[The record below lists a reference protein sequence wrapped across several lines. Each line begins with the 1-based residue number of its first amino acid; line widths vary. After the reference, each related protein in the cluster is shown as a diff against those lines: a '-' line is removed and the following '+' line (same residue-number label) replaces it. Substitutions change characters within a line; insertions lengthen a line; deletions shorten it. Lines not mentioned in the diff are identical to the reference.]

1 MLFKQDKAEMKR
13 VVRDL
18 AIVAAVAILS
28 GCQGAASSEE
38 ATVDG
43 GSNASDGSGQR
54 DAGQNANDGGKTP
67 NLGRVDFVVV
77 YESGSAWEGN
87 VAAQMMVDTLLREFE
102 AALRTSGDWNATV
115 EIYLTDNN
123 SGFANTTFE
132 RTFAD
137 EMVGNTL
144 LWVVPAWRKIVLG
157 IDNATPPISSDGTGA
172 DFTVHF
178 NVGENSDN
186 AGLLR
191 HEIMHGLGAVNSI
204 PNFRMTDTGESS
216 GPAPGTR
223 TRASRYDLQLVDLDG
238 NFLLAD
244 YSATD
249 STFAVQ
255 NYRIETSL
263 SEWMDG
269 SGGVF
274 FRGVLEDGDA
284 LDMPC
289 RTFPISMSEGS
300 IGLNEPADLMS
311 AAVHPTWDSLGQ
323 PDYAF
328 FRGMGYQVVRPQP
341 SF

>member
-1 MLFKQDKAEMKR
+1 
-13 VVRDL
+13 
-18 AIVAAVAILS
+18 
-28 GCQGAASSEE
+28 
-38 ATVDG
+38 
-43 GSNASDGSGQR
+43 
-54 DAGQNANDGGKTP
+54 
-67 NLGRVDFVVV
+67 
-77 YESGSAWEGN
+77 
-87 VAAQMMVDTLLREFE
+87 MVDTLLEEFE
-102 AALRTSGDWNATV
+102 ATLRTSGNWNATV
-115 EIYLTDNN
+115 EVYLTDNN

-157 IDNATPPISSDGTGA
+157 IDNATPPISNDGAGA

-191 HEIMHGLGAVNSI
+191 HEMMHGLGAVNSI
-204 PNFRMTDTGESS
+204 PNFRMTETGESS
-216 GPAPGTR
+216 GLAPGTR
-223 TRASRYDLQLVDLDG
+223 IRASRYDLQLVDLDG
-238 NFLLAD
+238 NSLLAD

-255 NYRIETSL
+255 NYRIETTL

-274 FRGVLEDGDA
+274 FRGVLADGDA

-289 RTFPISMSEGS
+289 QTFPISMSEGS

-328 FRGMGYQVVRPQP
+328 FRAMGYRVVQPQP
-341 SF
+341 